1 MKTRLLALLSLSSL
15 AFLSLLHPVLA
26 LAQTTQQ
33 PLQPTM
39 PQYAPWNWPGHGHM
53 WGGGGEWGYGWGGPI
68 MLLGMVIFFIL
79 IYLLGR
85 QAGERRHHP
94 HGPGPMH
101 MTGRG
106 PGAEHGWDDPTYSS
120 MKILNERFARGE
132 IQKAEYE
139 DKKSTILA
147 GGHR

>member
-1 MKTRLLALLSLSSL
+1 MKTKLLALSSLSGL
-15 AFLSLLHPVLA
+15 AFFTLMQPILA
-26 LAQTTQQ
+26 LAQTTPQ
-33 PLQPTM
+33 PQPPTI
-39 PQYAPWNWPGHGHM
+39 PPYAPWNWPGHGHM
-53 WGGGGEWGYGWGGPI
+53 WGGGGGWDYGWGGPI
-68 MLLGMVIFFIL
+68 MLLGMLIFFIL

-106 PGAEHGWDDPTYSS
+106 PGAEHGWSDPSYSA

-147 GGHR
+147 GGHP

>member
-1 MKTRLLALLSLSSL
+1 MKTRLLTLSGFAFSSL
-15 AFLSLLHPVLA
+15 MQPILA
-26 LAQTTQQ
+26 LAQTTPQ
-33 PLQPTM
+33 PQPPTI
-39 PQYAPWNWPGHGHM
+39 PPYAPWNWPGHGHM
-53 WGGGGEWGYGWGGPI
+53 WGGGGGGGWDYGWGGPI
-68 MLLGMVIFFIL
+68 MLLGMLIFFIL

-94 HGPGPMH
+94 HGTGPMH

-106 PGAEHGWDDPTYSS
+106 PGAEHGWSDPSYSA

-147 GGHR
+147 GGHP